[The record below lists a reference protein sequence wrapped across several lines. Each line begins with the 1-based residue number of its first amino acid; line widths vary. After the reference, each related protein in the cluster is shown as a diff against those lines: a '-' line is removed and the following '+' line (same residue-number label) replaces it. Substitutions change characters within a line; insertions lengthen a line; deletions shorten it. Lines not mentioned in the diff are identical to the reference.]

1 MKSEEHQRPY
11 FNETKW
17 LTVQEVARY
26 MRVCERTVRSLIAS
40 GKLKSK
46 KRGTRPTGG
55 KILIHRNWV
64 DKFIIGGG
72 GRLTTKQKTELQ
84 VLKNEQ

>member
-1 MKSEEHQRPY
+1 MNSEEHQRP
-11 FNETKW
+11 FHKESKW

-26 MRVCERTVRSLIAS
+26 MRVCERTVRSLIGS

-64 DKFIIGGG
+64 DRFIIGGG
-72 GRLTTKQKTELQ
+72 NHLTTNQKTELKE
-84 VLKNEQ
+84 LHNEQ